1 MTGRGSMK
9 RLAILTV
16 VLTGLAAC
24 GGGGMPDPPAGEQ
37 QLIASPNGEPLGYV
51 SDSGKCQAL
60 LTTWFNTADSNRDG
74 QLSQAE
80 LEADAQ
86 RWFQRADSDGDG
98 YITVLELTAIRQPME
113 PPPRQR
119 MVRRG
124 PNSMNPFRDDS
135 DLYVRREPDP
145 VMAADVNLDFRVSRD
160 ELMALVARRY
170 ATATRQGP
178 FDRAAVLR
186 DCERRRFGRQGGF
199 F

>member
-1 MTGRGSMK
+1 MK
-9 RLAILTV
+9 RLAVIAM
-16 VLTGLAAC
+16 VLAGLAAC
-24 GGGGMPDPPAGEQ
+24 GGGAPEPPAGEQ

-51 SDSGKCQAL
+51 GESGKCQAL
-60 LTTWFNTADSNRDG
+60 LSAWFAAADTNRDG

-80 LEADAQ
+80 LEADAA

-113 PPPRQR
+113 PPSRPR

-124 PNSMNPFRDDS
+124 SNSMNPFRDDS

-160 ELMALVARRY
+160 ELMAQVARRY
-170 ATATRQGP
+170 AVAIRQGA

-186 DCERRRFGRQGGF
+186 DCERRRFGRSGGLF
-199 F
+199 